1 MCCALAWW
9 ACRVCSS
16 EFITTIGIDYKLKSM
31 DLLGK
36 KVKLQVCNERSR
48 VPVQPPVA
56 APDSVGGALC
66 LCGAGVGY
74 GGAGAFPHHYTLLL
88 PRLQRHRACVRRHG
102 RKVLQQHHGLGCQYQ
117 QGTLSLLC
125 SCAGSGRHSLLP
137 SVCWQRT
144 NDEGIVK
151 ILVGNKSDEPHPVRA
166 ASLCGCNLVAE
177 RTWSAQVVTKE
188 MGLALASKLN
198 MQFFL
203 VSAKKGVNVQE
214 VCCKCVSCACDDK
227 PAHALDGRPRRSHT
241 LQKSVC
247 ASWSLPSPIVV
258 QVARVRA
265 Q

>member
-1 MCCALAWW
+1 MFAAAFRGRPVQVSTPARRDFAQPVVLMCCALAWW

-56 APDSVGGALC
+56 APDSFGGALC
-66 LCGAGVGY
+66 LRDAGVGY

-166 ASLCGCNLVAE
+166 ASLAVWL
-177 RTWSAQVVTKE
+177 
-188 MGLALASKLN
+188 
-198 MQFFL
+198 
-203 VSAKKGVNVQE
+203 
-214 VCCKCVSCACDDK
+214 
-227 PAHALDGRPRRSHT
+227 
-241 LQKSVC
+241 
-247 ASWSLPSPIVV
+247 
-258 QVARVRA
+258 
-265 Q
+265 